1 MNAPPAGRVPSRTR
15 VPPFSG
21 MLRTALVLTLAFAL
35 GACAALDRPRDESL
49 WIEIGTPEDEPAPIP
64 TAPADERLVDA
75 DARDTDAK
83 SVEIYPGTGVFFDA
97 ERAARAVQVDR
108 RTGDITLNFE
118 GADLQEVVH
127 FILGKLLEENYVVDP
142 GVSGNVTMQTSSPLP
157 REDLLPTLESLLRLN
172 GATLVTGDDGLYQV
186 RPREGALRGTSVPRT
201 GPGGPGLNVRIV
213 PLEYIGVA
221 EMLTILEPFLT
232 PDAVVRVDPA
242 RNLLI
247 LAGSRR
253 ELSRWQETIDIF
265 DVDWL
270 AGMSVALYTLNH
282 ADVGEVVSELERVIA
297 MDSGTPLAGLF
308 HMIPIERLNAVLVV
322 TPQPRYLEEAEVWVK
337 RLDRRQDVHRARLHV
352 YRMQHGRAEE
362 VAGLLTDIYGGET
375 RTQAARPER
384 GLAPGVEAV
393 EIGSDNPG
401 GDSPAP
407 RTGGGGTVTATMGG
421 GDNTQEGALEGEVR
435 IIADDSNNA
444 LLIMASERD
453 YDLILQ
459 GLSQLDVP
467 SLQVLVDATII
478 EVSLTD
484 ELRYGLQWF
493 FTDSLGDYSG
503 RGILADSANISRT
516 FPGFNYSIVDSAD
529 QVRAVLSALAQD
541 SRVNV
546 LSSPSVMVMDNQEAL
561 IRVGDQVPVRASEAT
576 SVVTDSPVTVT
587 NIQYRDTGVSLR
599 VTPRVNAGGM
609 VQMEIEQEVN
619 DVSST
624 TSSNIDSPTIQ
635 QRLIRSS
642 VAVQS
647 GDTIVLGGLIRET
660 DSRDESGVPG
670 LRRLPMV
677 GPLFGATSTSLRRTE
692 LLVLIKPRV
701 AQDAGEARMITE
713 AVRRR
718 MKGLE
723 SRIRDAQRQPAA
735 ECSENATSPC

>member
-1 MNAPPAGRVPSRTR
+1 MNLPPAGRVPSRTP
-15 VPPFSG
+15 VSPIAG
-21 MLRTALVLTLAFAL
+21 MLRTALVLMLAFAL

-49 WIEIGTPEDEPAPIP
+49 WIEIGTAGEEPAPIP
-64 TAPADERLVDA
+64 VAAPEDRAADDEDTARAE
-75 DARDTDAK
+75 

-97 ERAARAVQVDR
+97 KRAARAVQVDR

-118 GADLQEVVH
+118 GADLQEVAH
-127 FILGKLLEENYVVDP
+127 FILGKLLEENYLVHPD
-142 GVSGNVTMQTSSPLP
+142 VSGRVTMQTSSPLP

-172 GATLVTGDDGLYQV
+172 GATLVTDDDGLYRV
-186 RPREGALRGTSVPRT
+186 LPREGALRGTSVPRT

-213 PLEYIGVA
+213 PLEFIGVA

-297 MDSGTPLAGLF
+297 VDSGSPLAGLF

-322 TPQPRYLEEAEVWVK
+322 TPQPRYLEEAKVWVE
-337 RLDRRQDVHRARLHV
+337 RLDRRQDGHRARLHV
-352 YRMQHGRAEE
+352 YRMQHGRAEA
-362 VAGLLTDIYGGET
+362 VAGLLTDIYGGEAGT
-375 RTQAARPER
+375 RRQAARPER
-384 GLAPGVEAV
+384 ALAPGVEAV

-401 GDSPAP
+401 GDNPAP
-407 RTGGGGTVTATMGG
+407 RTEGGGTFAASMGG
-421 GDNTQEGALEGEVR
+421 ENDQEGALEGEVR

-459 GLSQLDVP
+459 GLDQLDVP

-677 GPLFGATSTSLRRTE
+677 GPLFGATSTTLRRTE

-701 AQDAGEARMITE
+701 AQDAGEARIITE
-713 AVRRR
+713 SVRRR

-723 SRIRDAQRQPAA
+723 SRIRDAAVSPP
-735 ECSENATSPC
+735 ECSENATEPC